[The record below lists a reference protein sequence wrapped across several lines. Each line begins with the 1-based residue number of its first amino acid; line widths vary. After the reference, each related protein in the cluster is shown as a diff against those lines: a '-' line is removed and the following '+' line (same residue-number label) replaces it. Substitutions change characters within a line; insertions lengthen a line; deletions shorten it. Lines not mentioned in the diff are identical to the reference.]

1 MGKETEDILK
11 SKELDRIWD
20 KLDTLADKLDEFVT
34 LANNQIN
41 ELKISNAIHS
51 KALED
56 VAEVYKNHLK
66 DLRELKTELE
76 IHQENEFKKI
86 TDAITEIKNEIKKE
100 YQELSNR
107 VLTLEVISSNRTAI
121 QKFVDYSWKLIVAIA
136 GIILAYLKLVKG

>member
-86 TDAITEIKNEIKKE
+86 TDAITEIKNEIKKD

>member
-20 KLDTLADKLDEFVT
+20 KLDALADKLDEFVT

-66 DLRELKTELE
+66 DLRELRTELE
-76 IHQENEFKKI
+76 IHRENEFKKI
-86 TDAITEIKNEIKKE
+86 TDAITEIKNGIKKD
-100 YQELSNR
+100 YQDLSDR
-107 VLTLEVISSNRTAI
+107 ILTLEVISSNRTAI

>member
-1 MGKETEDILK
+1 MGEETKDILK

-20 KLDTLADKLDEFVT
+20 KLDALADKLDEFVT

-66 DLRELKTELE
+66 DLRELRTELG
-76 IHQENEFKKI
+76 IHRENEFKKI
-86 TDAITEIKNEIKKE
+86 TDAITEIKMEIKKE
-100 YQELSNR
+100 HQELSNR

-121 QKFVDYSWKLIVAIA
+121 QKFVDYSWKLIVTIA

>member
-56 VAEVYKNHLK
+56 VAEVYKNHLE

-86 TDAITEIKNEIKKE
+86 TDAITEIKNEIKKD
-100 YQELSNR
+100 YQDLSDR
-107 VLTLEVISSNRTAI
+107 ILTLEVISSNRTAI